1 MVITQQS
8 LGQWRDR
15 LASGSSSEW
24 GNSSSKNLS
33 ELRPLSS
40 RISGSMC
47 HPQHRLYAFKPPHLL
62 SIEIKHQ
69 LPALTF
75 FQRTSK
81 HHKKTRSKNYVNL
94 AYNSVFQLTSSC
106 LYHDGELQLPPKRL
120 NYLQTPTNTTYTVA
134 HLEL

>member
-8 LGQWRDR
+8 LGQWRDQ

-24 GNSSSKNLS
+24 GNYSSENLG

-40 RISGSMC
+40 RISGSRC
-47 HPQHRLYAFKPPHLL
+47 HPKHRLYTFKPPHLP
-62 SIEIKHQ
+62 SIEIKHK

-75 FQRTSK
+75 PQRTSK
-81 HHKKTRSKNYVNL
+81 HHKETRSKNYVNL
-94 AYNSVFQLTSSC
+94 ACLSVFQLTSPC

-120 NYLQTPTNTTYTVA
+120 NYLQTPTNNTYTVA